1 MFTPTDKS
9 GQYVIDTRLDSE
21 KSMEGNVLTMV
32 DFATAIRKGEVSGQK
47 IKNKHEGYGFLADRH
62 QNVTHQIKQVKDGM
76 GDLLNSLA
84 SDNDAEAVDKVASL
98 TNSLYDLIQS
108 AVLMA
113 AEARRVSDDLYRESW
128 NEPEKTPLEQYA
140 EENDGFEE
148 PKED

>member
-1 MFTPTDKS
+1 MPMYLSGMDFLLMQVSNTPHGDGRYS
-9 GQYVIDTRLDSE
+9 YQS
-21 KSMEGNVLTMV
+21 
-32 DFATAIRKGEVSGQK
+32 
-47 IKNKHEGYGFLADRH
+47 
-62 QNVTHQIKQVKDGM
+62 VKYNMPMLFYNHCDYIYE
-76 GDLLNSLA
+76 DENEQT
-84 SDNDAEAVDKVASL
+84 EAVDKVASL